1 MSKHTHRGHCQVCG
15 REQAVDNKTGTL
27 AKHGYTVEHGFFEG
41 ECPGS
46 HNLPLEHD
54 HTMTDNIIDDLTRQA
69 DRIQKQID
77 DGIKMVTYR
86 YEIRDGYQRVK
97 KMVKLTEDNIE
108 SVFADLG
115 KLYYSGSWQ
124 EQVDMYTWKLKR
136 QIIFLVG
143 HCDMMTDL
151 IAKRFGSDLD
161 PVERIERQSKA
172 FADRTEAKAWLDAL
186 KAEGWTGR
194 IVTDMYKSIGEVGRF
209 NAQARRAV

>member
-1 MSKHTHRGHCQVCG
+1 MSKHTHRGTCQVCG
-15 REQAVDNKTGTL
+15 AQQAVNNETGMM

-46 HNLPLEHD
+46 HNLPLEAD
-54 HTMTDNIIDDLTRQA
+54 RTMTDNIIGDLTRQA

-86 YEIRDGYQRVK
+86 YVERDTRVE

-108 SVFADLG
+108 SVYADLG
-115 KLYYSGSWQ
+115 KFYTAMSWDDAV
-124 EQVDMYTWKLKR
+124 EMYEWKLKK

-151 IAKRFGSDLD
+151 IAKRHGADLY

-194 IVTDMYKSIGEVGRF
+194 IVTDMYKSIGQVGRF
-209 NAQARRAV
+209 NAQARRTV